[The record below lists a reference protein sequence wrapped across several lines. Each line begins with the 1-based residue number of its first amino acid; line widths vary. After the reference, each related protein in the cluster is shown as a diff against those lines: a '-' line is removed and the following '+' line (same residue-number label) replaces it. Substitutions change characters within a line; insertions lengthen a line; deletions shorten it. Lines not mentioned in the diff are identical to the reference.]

1 MNSYERTMGAI
12 AGEKID
18 RVPVIP
24 LIIQHSLKISGIPH
38 SIYSSNP
45 EKMAES
51 QIVTAK
57 FYNYDGIHLTTD
69 NSILAEAW
77 GCNIH
82 LPYDEP
88 PQVVKRILGDTKD
101 LTKLLKV
108 DTKKSARIPVILG
121 ATKIARDVLKDD
133 FFIKTNIDSGPF
145 SLASA
150 VRGEEQIF
158 MDMYDDEKFVMDL
171 LEICTETLIKYGK
184 AAAEAGAHGLTFGD
198 STSGLIG
205 RELYQKFA
213 FPFVKHAITELKK
226 NSIPVFLHVCGDTNH
241 ILDLMVDTG
250 ADSLEV
256 DTQVP
261 FIKAK
266 EIVKDKVCLT
276 GNVAPVETM
285 LQGNPE
291 KVYNESIKCIK
302 DVGLQGRLILSGGC
316 EIPRETPAE
325 NIKAMIKASKTYG
338 K

>member
-1 MNSYERTMGAI
+1 MNSYQRTLSAI
-12 AGEKID
+12 KGEKID

-24 LIIQHSLKISGIPH
+24 LIIQHSLNVSGIPH

-45 EKMAES
+45 SKMAES

-77 GCNIH
+77 GCRIL

-88 PQVVKRILGDTKD
+88 PQIVERVLGNTKD

-121 ATKIARDVLKDD
+121 ATKIARNMLKEDY
-133 FFIKTNIDSGPF
+133 FIKTNIDSGPF

-150 VRGEEQIF
+150 VRGEEKIF
-158 MDMYDDEKFVMDL
+158 MDMYDDEQFVMDL
-171 LEICTETLIKYGK
+171 LEICTNTLIEYGK
-184 AAAEAGAHGLTFGD
+184 AVAEAGAHGLTFGD

-205 RELYQKFA
+205 RELYEKFA

-226 NSIPVFLHVCGDTNH
+226 NGIPVFLHICGDTNH
-241 ILDLMVDTG
+241 ILDLMVETG
-250 ADSLEV
+250 ADCLEI
-256 DTQVP
+256 DTQVS
-261 FIKAK
+261 FEKAK
-266 EIVKDKVCLT
+266 EIVGDRVCIT

-285 LQGNPE
+285 LQGTSQ
-291 KVYNESIKCIK
+291 KVYKESSKCIK
-302 DVGLQGRLILSGGC
+302 DLGPKRKLILSAGC
-316 EIPRETPAE
+316 EVPRETPRE
-325 NIKAMIKASKTYG
+325 NIIAMIQAATNYRE
-338 K
+338 